1 MKLYLLQGLLQK
13 TNELYTYEVFY
24 KKPTVKDIFE
34 ALTGES
40 YDSLSEEERK
50 ESLGYMS
57 LTLSDIEI
65 GLLQTDSITTD
76 SHIYYLYSLEL
87 NNKDVLPNMDE
98 DIKVLLCGN
107 SDSICIVCAMIGEI
121 TENKI
126 PKNDLNNIKKGYST
140 YDFTDEDEVIE
151 ALLSGKEKI
160 VIDDDNLYEWD
171 IVNTKNI
178 NKMEE

>member
-1 MKLYLLQGLLQK
+1 MKLYLLQGLLQE

-24 KKPTVKDIFE
+24 KNPTVKDIFE

-50 ESLGYMS
+50 ESLDYMG
-57 LTLSDIEI
+57 LTLLDIEI
-65 GLLQTDSITTD
+65 GLLQTNSTTTD

-87 NNKDVLPNMDE
+87 NNKDVLPNIDE
-98 DIKVLLCGN
+98 DIKILLCGN
-107 SDSICIVCAMIGEI
+107 SDSICIVCTIIGEI

-126 PKNDLNNIKKGYST
+126 PKNDLNIIKEGYST
-140 YDFTDEDEVIE
+140 YDFTDEDEVIG

-160 VIDDDNLYEWD
+160 VTDDDNLYEWD
-171 IVNTKNI
+171 IINTKNI
-178 NKMEE
+178 K